1 MIHKRLTKTLIFSML
16 ALIIAVTPILL
27 VGCGGGSE
35 EEATIKVGLS
45 LCYTGPAGEKG
56 RVMSDAFIDSF
67 KYVNEELGGIDGHQI
82 EVIWRDNEYDTA
94 KSVTILNELMAAGCL
109 LFATNDS
116 TTMKAS
122 METAN
127 RNNFPGI
134 AVFSSPELTY
144 PPKHI
149 YAELADYGDDW
160 AAFANYYMEYIWKGT
175 GKPKMALHL
184 LNNPTGAGAK
194 QAADVGAEEL
204 GIEIVA
210 VEEHATTTGS
220 EIESLTRIK
229 EKNPDVI
236 YISSTPAPTAVILKN
251 MNQLDMGPS
260 DTLTVG
266 LNHAAL
272 TSALVEL
279 AGDNAYVENVY
290 GVYPTVSFGD
300 DVPGMAKMTE
310 WMMKEHPQDDG
321 NSDYITTWATGLTIA
336 EALRLALQS
345 AGSVDKL
352 TPQIVE
358 EQGIQKLKN
367 FDPGGLHGLVS
378 YTPGDN
384 RLSTTLRIFQ
394 IYDGVITPITS
405 WMTAPKM
412 EYNFD

>member
-1 MIHKRLTKTLIFSML
+1 MIHHRILKTIMFSTL
-16 ALIIAVTPILL
+16 AAIMAVTPLL
-27 VGCGGGSE
+27 VVGCNGE
-35 EEATIKVGLS
+35 EDEATIKVGLS
-45 LCYTGPAGEKG
+45 LCYTGKAGEKG

-94 KSVTILNELMAAGCL
+94 KSVTILNELIGAGCV

-134 AVFSSPELTY
+134 AVFSSPELTN

-160 AAFANYYMEYIWKGT
+160 AAFANYYMTNIWKGT
-175 GKPKMALHL
+175 GRPKMALHL
-184 LNNPTGAGAK
+184 LNNPTGGGAK
-194 QAADVGAEEL
+194 QAAEAGAEKM
-204 GIEIVA
+204 GIEIVRI
-210 VEEHATTTGS
+210 EEHATDTGS
-220 EIESLTRIK
+220 EIESLTRIR
-229 EKNPDVI
+229 EYDPDVI

-251 MNQLDMGPS
+251 MDQLEMG
-260 DTLTVG
+260 DITVG
-266 LNHAAL
+266 LCHAAL
-272 TSALVEL
+272 TKALVDL
-279 AGDNAYVENVY
+279 AGDNKYVEGVY

-310 WMMKEHPQDDG
+310 WMLKEHPQDNG
-321 NSDYITTWATGLTIA
+321 NSDYITSWATGLTIA
-336 EALRLALQS
+336 EALRLALKS
-345 AGSVDKL
+345 AGSVEKL

-367 FDPGGLHGLVS
+367 FDPGGLHGVVN

-394 IYDGVITPITS
+394 IKSGVITPITN
-405 WMTAPKM
+405 WLLAPKM
-412 EYNFD
+412 EYNFK